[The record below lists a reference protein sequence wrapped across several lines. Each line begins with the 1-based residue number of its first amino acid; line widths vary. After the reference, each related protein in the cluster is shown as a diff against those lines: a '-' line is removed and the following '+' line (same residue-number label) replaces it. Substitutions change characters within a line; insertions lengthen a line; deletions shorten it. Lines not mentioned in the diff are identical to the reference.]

1 MRVVDPEGVY
11 LRSRHAFRRRLL
23 SVVSL
28 DPHHE
33 SNFNL
38 RWYGTLEYGDFHE
51 KFNFFT
57 MQDLRP
63 LNTCQKH
70 FEMILPN
77 FPLDE
82 CEI

>member
-1 MRVVDPEGVY
+1 MVCKDGFEFYCGVVCK
-11 LRSRHAFRRRLL
+11 
-23 SVVSL
+23 VS
-28 DPHHE
+28 
-33 SNFNL
+33 FIIL

-57 MQDLRP
+57 IQDLRP